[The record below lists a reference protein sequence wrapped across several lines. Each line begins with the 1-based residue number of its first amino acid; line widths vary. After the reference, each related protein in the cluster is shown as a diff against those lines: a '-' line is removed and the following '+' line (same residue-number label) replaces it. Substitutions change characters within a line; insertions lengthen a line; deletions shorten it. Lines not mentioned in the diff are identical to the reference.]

1 MKNLRRIPP
10 ALAFLVLVAIPLF
23 EITRRALDGA
33 NDLPEGFFDL
43 LFSVA
48 LFTAKQAGLSTL
60 ASLVVGV
67 PLGVLYARR
76 WHPAIRGFAT
86 ATFALPTVVVVGAVS
101 LLLRDTE
108 NRYGLFAVVFAHTF
122 LNAPW
127 IALATAEG
135 IRSIPKSW
143 VQAARSLGA
152 TSFRTFVRIEA
163 PWIVRRIELAV
174 AQVFGLC
181 VMSFAIVLLLGG
193 GPPVSTLETEIY
205 AAVRGGGLA
214 LGPASFFAATQVFL
228 AGLPLAFVLALRART
243 SAILSSERT
252 RGTDAPSVG
261 EGHLGWAHD
270 RAGHPWVLGVGV
282 ATLWFAVPGIALFA
296 SLPEGKAF
304 AKLAS
309 LFYDEEWVGAI
320 VVSFRI
326 ALSSAGVACLLGGI
340 FAWGSGGPR
349 DSLGGF
355 VRVLAALPAGV
366 SPLVLCLGFFLA
378 YSHFVDP
385 FEGSELGMVLVQA
398 TLFLPFA
405 LRILLPLLEE
415 GRAGW
420 RRGLVDAAR
429 SLGAS
434 PARAWWKL
442 EWPRWAEA
450 FRHLFRMIFA
460 WSFADVAAASFF
472 GSEKLPTVGV
482 TLLRWVSQYRFEDTN
497 AALFWI
503 YLLSA
508 LALVA
513 KR

>member
-1 MKNLRRIPP
+1 MSNLRRILP
-10 ALAFLVLVAIPLF
+10 AFAFLVLVAVPLF
-23 EITRRALDGA
+23 EIVRRAIAGTE
-33 NDLPEGFFDL
+33 DLPDGFFSL

-48 LFTAKQAGLSTL
+48 IFTAKQAGLSAL
-60 ASLVVGV
+60 ASLLVGV

-86 ATFALPTVVVVGAVS
+86 ATFALPTIVIVGAVS
-101 LLLRDTE
+101 LLLRDTDH
-108 NRYGLFAVVFAHTF
+108 RYGLLSVVFAHAF

-152 TSFRTFVRIEA
+152 TSFRTFLRIEA
-163 PWIVRRIELAV
+163 PWIVRRVELAL

-193 GPPVSTLETEIY
+193 GPPVTTLETEIY

-214 LGPASFFAATQVFL
+214 LGQASLFAATQVLL
-228 AGLPLAFVLALRART
+228 AGLPLAFVLVLRART
-243 SAILSSERT
+243 SAILAGERA
-252 RGTDAPSVG
+252 RGIDTPSLG

-270 RAGHPWVLGVGV
+270 RSGQPWILGVAV
-282 ATLWFAVPGIALFA
+282 ATLWFAIPGVALFLG
-296 SLPEGKAF
+296 LPEGKAF
-304 AKLAS
+304 EKLAS

-326 ALSSAGVACLLGGI
+326 ALSSAGVACVLGGI
-340 FAWGSGGPR
+340 FAWGSSGPR
-349 DSLGGF
+349 DSLAGF
-355 VRVLAALPAGV
+355 VRVLAAVPAGV

-378 YSHFVDP
+378 YSNFVDP
-385 FEGSELGMVLVQA
+385 FEGSELGMVLVQS

-482 TLLRWVSQYRFEDTN
+482 TLVRWVSQYRFEDMN

-508 LALVA
+508 LALVT